1 MGVKDYVGQAVD
13 FRFVLK
19 YIDIIGYNNELIFKL
34 YEKKYLIY
42 DLIYDMGNWEKKQ
55 EEKQNI
61 CEREMVSKETLGKFF
76 YDLSKLSFAA
86 LVIGSVASVV
96 INKNNIDSWIIISI
110 GAFVTYIFAYIG
122 YKIIKQN
129 R

>member
-1 MGVKDYVGQAVD
+1 
-13 FRFVLK
+13 
-19 YIDIIGYNNELIFKL
+19 
-34 YEKKYLIY
+34 
-42 DLIYDMGNWEKKQ
+42 MGNWEKKQ

-61 CEREMVSKETLGKFF
+61 REREMVSKETLGKIIKE
-76 YDLSKLSFAA
+76 LSKLSFAA

-122 YKIIKQN
+122 YKIIK
-129 R
+129 

>member
-1 MGVKDYVGQAVD
+1 MGK
-13 FRFVLK
+13 
-19 YIDIIGYNNELIFKL
+19 
-34 YEKKYLIY
+34 
-42 DLIYDMGNWEKKQ
+42 WEKKQ

-61 CEREMVSKETLGKFF
+61 REREMVSKETLGKFF

-122 YKIIKQN
+122 YKIIK
-129 R
+129 

>member
-1 MGVKDYVGQAVD
+1 M
-13 FRFVLK
+13 
-19 YIDIIGYNNELIFKL
+19 
-34 YEKKYLIY
+34 IY
-42 DLIYDMGNWEKKQ
+42 DLIYDMGNWEKKR

-61 CEREMVSKETLGKFF
+61 REREMVSKETLGKFF

-110 GAFVTYIFAYIG
+110 GTFVTYIFAYIG
-122 YKIIKQN
+122 YKIIK
-129 R
+129 

>member
-1 MGVKDYVGQAVD
+1 
-13 FRFVLK
+13 
-19 YIDIIGYNNELIFKL
+19 
-34 YEKKYLIY
+34 
-42 DLIYDMGNWEKKQ
+42 MGNWEKKQ

-61 CEREMVSKETLGKFF
+61 REREMVSKETLGKFF

-122 YKIIKQN
+122 YKIIK
-129 R
+129 

>member
-1 MGVKDYVGQAVD
+1 M
-13 FRFVLK
+13 
-19 YIDIIGYNNELIFKL
+19 
-34 YEKKYLIY
+34 IY

-61 CEREMVSKETLGKFF
+61 REREMVSKETLGKFF

-86 LVIGSVASVV
+86 
-96 INKNNIDSWIIISI
+96 SI

-122 YKIIKQN
+122 YKIIK
-129 R
+129 